1 MNSAAANIFE
11 YLDYRVFLQEHIA
24 GRKMENQHYSVRSL
38 ALRLGCNAGF
48 FNRVLKGS
56 RNLSQQYIL
65 KLADLLRLNAKQ
77 KQYFELLVHF
87 NQSKKQVEKDHYF
100 RQLDLFRSSKVKQT
114 QIAQYAL
121 YSEWFYTVLRELI
134 NIIPCRDTS
143 DETCKLLARHVDP
156 RLTVD
161 QVRIALSTLSELG
174 LLVRKPDG
182 VFSVKERFITSG
194 ADIPQVV
201 VNRVLMQFMDLA
213 HFSLDRFSRQERS
226 LSTLTFSVSEKGFG
240 KIREKLDQYRRE
252 ILAVVNDDKETLD
265 RVYHLN
271 LHLFPVSRLYRG
283 SAR

>member
-182 VFSVKERFITSG
+182 GFSVKERFITSG

-213 HFSLDRFSRQERS
+213 HFSLDRYSRQERS

>member
-24 GRKMENQHYSVRSL
+24 DRKKENPHYSVRSL

-56 RNLSQQYIL
+56 RNLTQHYIL
-65 KLADLLRLNAKQ
+65 KVAEVLRLNAKQ
-77 KQYFELLVHF
+77 KEYFELLVHF

-100 RQLDLFRSSKVKQT
+100 RQLDLFRSSRVKQT
-114 QIAQYAL
+114 AVAQYAL

-134 NIIPCRDTS
+134 NIIPCSELS
-143 DETCKLLARHVDP
+143 DETCRLLARHVDP
-156 RLTVD
+156 RLTID
-161 QVRIALSTLSELG
+161 QVRQALATLRDLG
-174 LLVRKPDG
+174 LLVRKPDDT
-182 VFSVKERFITSG
+182 FSVKERFITSG

-201 VNRVLMQFMDLA
+201 VNRVLMQFMELA

-252 ILAVVNDDKETLD
+252 ILAIVNDDRETID

-271 LHLFPVSRLYRG
+271 LHLFPVSRTYRKG
-283 SAR
+283 GR